1 LKAQLKSAGEMS
13 ILSGPRGAWGDTFYG
28 PAVPQCPFWQ
38 TSQFTYVRARD
49 GLCGV
54 GFICIDKNPM
64 D

>member
-1 LKAQLKSAGEMS
+1 MS

-38 TSQFTYVRARD
+38 VSQFTYVRARD

-54 GFICIDKNPM
+54 GYICIDKNPM